1 MTRLSYRSSSPDR
14 WIMPRGPSD
23 TSLRRQIHGRIQPLD
38 PPSFLE
44 RLFGVR

>member
-1 MTRLSYRSSSPDR
+1 MTHSTYRSSSPDR
-14 WIMPRGPSD
+14 WTMPRGASD

-44 RLFGVR
+44 RLFGMR